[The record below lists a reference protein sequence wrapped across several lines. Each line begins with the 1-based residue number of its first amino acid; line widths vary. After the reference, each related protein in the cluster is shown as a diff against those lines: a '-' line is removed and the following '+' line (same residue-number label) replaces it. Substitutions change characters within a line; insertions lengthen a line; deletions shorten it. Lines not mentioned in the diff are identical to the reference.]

1 MIFIFAKTLS
11 QLSKYLI
18 SSVSVLGKKKKKG
31 GAGVGGVLITKYKC
45 IF

>member
-18 SSVSVLGKKKKKG
+18 ISVSVLGKKKKKKG
-31 GAGVGGVLITKYKC
+31 GAGGGGVNHKV
-45 IF
+45 

>member
-18 SSVSVLGKKKKKG
+18 SSVSVLGKKKKKKG
-31 GAGVGGVLITKYKC
+31 GAGGGGVNHKV
-45 IF
+45 